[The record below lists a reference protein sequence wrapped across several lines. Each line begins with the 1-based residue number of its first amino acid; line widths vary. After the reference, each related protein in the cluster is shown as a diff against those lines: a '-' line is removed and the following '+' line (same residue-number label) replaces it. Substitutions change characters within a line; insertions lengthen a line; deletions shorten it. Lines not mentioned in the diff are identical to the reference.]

1 VDFNQKLQD
10 FRVRIEN
17 AIDALVPLHPSTTPQ
32 RLKDAMNH
40 SLQAGGKRIRPVLLL
55 STFEMNPVSGRDPMP
70 AAVALECL
78 HTYSLIH
85 DDLPCMDDSDLRRGK
100 PTCHIAF
107 DEATAVL
114 AGDALLTLAFELLS
128 TAYAKDAVIA
138 NHLVSELAYAAG
150 ASRLVGGQMLDIQLE
165 REAGKTV
172 GIREVFETEDNK
184 TGALF
189 CASLRMG
196 LLLSGADAA
205 QLEIARELGLV
216 MGRVFQIVDDILDA
230 VGDEATVGKSLKAD
244 DANQKI
250 TAVTH
255 YGVEGARREV
265 DLLHRKAVQYCE
277 QLHGDTNFLQSLLH
291 YLKNRAY

>member
-10 FRVRIEN
+10 FRVRVET
-17 AIDALVPLHPSTTPQ
+17 AIDAMVPLHPSTPQ
-32 RLKDAMNH
+32 RLKDAMKH

-55 STFEMNPVSGRDPMP
+55 STYEMNPVPGRNPMP

-85 DDLPCMDDSDLRRGK
+85 DDLPCMDNSDLRRGK

-114 AGDALLTLAFELLS
+114 AGDALLTLAFEILS
-128 TAYAKDAVIA
+128 TVYVNEPGIA
-138 NHLVSELAYAAG
+138 NNLVCELAYAAG
-150 ASRLVGGQMLDIQLE
+150 PSRLVGGQMLDIQLE
-165 REAGKTV
+165 RETEKTV
-172 GIREVFETEDNK
+172 GIGEVFEIEDNK

-196 LLLSGADAA
+196 LMLSGAGSE
-205 QLEIARELGLV
+205 QLDIGRKLGLL
-216 MGRVFQIVDDILDA
+216 MGRIFQIVDDILDA
-230 VGDEATVGKSLKAD
+230 VGDEATVGKSLKTD
-244 DANQKI
+244 DVNRKI

-265 DLLHRKAVQYCE
+265 DLLHAKAIQCCE